1 MPWRAIDATSTSAT
15 PTPVV
20 EPTGRAITSVSTG
33 TLAAIGATALV
44 GVAAFVLAFGS
55 AGAGETALDGGQP
68 VSGAPIGT
76 STDLAVGGEIVVEIV
91 GAVTRPG
98 VYRLP
103 AGSRVDDLLAV
114 SGGFGPRVDTDRAAL
129 TLNRAAILTDGVQIR
144 VPSRDDVETAVPGA
158 SGGGGQPA
166 IGSGRID
173 LNSATAS
180 ELDTLPGIGPVT
192 ADKIIAA
199 RDEARFAA
207 VEDLRTRGIVG
218 EKTFDGLKDLV
229 TVR

>member
-1 MPWRAIDATSTSAT
+1 MWAS
-15 PTPVV
+15 
-20 EPTGRAITSVSTG
+20 STG
-33 TLAAIGATALV
+33 TLAAVGATALV
-44 GVAAFVLAFGS
+44 GIAAFVLAFGS
-55 AGAGETALDGGQP
+55 AGAGEIVLDGGQP
-68 VSGAPIGT
+68 VSGAPIAT
-76 STDLAVGGEIVVEIV
+76 SASVGDGGEIVVEIV
-91 GAVTRPG
+91 GAVVRPG
-98 VYRLP
+98 VYHLP
-103 AGSRVDDLLAV
+103 VGSRVDDLLAA

-129 TLNRAAILTDGVQIR
+129 ALNRAAILTDGIQIR
-144 VPSRDDVETAVPGA
+144 VPSRDDVETAAPTGSS
-158 SGGGGQPA
+158 SGGKPA
-166 IGSGRID
+166 TGSGLID

-192 ADKIIAA
+192 ADKIITA